1 MKKRYNPKEEN
12 IKKLQIY
19 LSKINGGRKDK
30 STNSESGYV
39 RTNR

>member
-1 MKKRYNPKEEN
+1 MKKRYLPKEEN

-39 RTNR
+39 RKNR